1 MVNCKQSHVPTT
13 DLDQRVALGYCHA
26 ISARLDSVYKALQAG
41 GVGGLLGSGGAGFK
55 GEVLCQACSADMSI
69 ILFQFAIYNLHRWQ
83 RF

>member
-1 MVNCKQSHVPTT
+1 MVNCNQRNVAVT

-26 ISARLDSVYKALQAG
+26 ISAGLNGVYQALEAR
-41 GVGGLLGSGGAGFK
+41 GVGGLLCSWGACFK

-83 RF
+83 SL